1 MIRDSSPSRLF
12 LSAVLFTAAIA
23 PFAEA
28 GTQVGSGSAT
38 VWGRPTSFVTWD
50 VASDAG
56 LGLVNLAEGRAR
68 DMAWWNG
75 RLYCGGANDAQD
87 AGPWYYTPGP
97 AGSLASPNE
106 INLTFSSG
114 DSRRWLNN
122 ATLAINTSGS
132 GFGSFAA
139 GSVDPT
145 LTLVGRSRFAP
156 SAPLAYTVSHS
167 GSVGSMSGTSAPPS
181 SDAALPVSLH
191 YDAVRDR
198 FVSLESPLGNPSP
211 TTLLRTYPHS
221 AAGLLT
227 PDTSITINENGLNG
241 FDRVSAA
248 FASLITGGAVQ
259 QSAYLTVR
267 REALGSGGV
276 QVELLMLSP
285 DTGSVLSRTAL
296 PLPSFAEFDPS
307 VSKASAIAVDE
318 AGGRVF
324 VSDSSAALIYVLSV
338 PTPSAGAG
346 LVMVGVVVAGRHR
359 R

>member
-1 MIRDSSPSRLF
+1 MIRDTSSPHQLRAGF
-12 LSAVLFTAAIA
+12 LLNLVLAASAS
-23 PFAEA
+23 A
-28 GTQVGSGSAT
+28 GTQVGSGST
-38 VWGRPTSFVTWD
+38 NVWGRPTAFVTWD
-50 VASDAG
+50 VASDSG
-56 LGLVNLAEGRAR
+56 FGLVGLAEGRAR

-87 AGPWYYTPGP
+87 AGPWYYTPGA

-106 INLTFSSG
+106 INLTFTSG

-132 GFGSFAA
+132 GFGAFAA

-145 LTLVGRSRFAP
+145 LALVGRSTFAP
-156 SAPLAYTVSHS
+156 SAPRAYTLSHS
-167 GSVGSMSGTSAPPS
+167 GSAGSMSGTSTLPS
-181 SDAALPVSLH
+181 SGASVSVSLH

-198 FVSLESPLGNPSP
+198 FVSLESPLGNPSQ
-211 TTLLRTYPHS
+211 TLLRTYPHT

-241 FDRVSAA
+241 FDRISAS
-248 FASLITGGAVQ
+248 FASLMTNGAVQ
-259 QSAYLTVR
+259 QGAYLTVR

-338 PTPSAGAG
+338 PTPGAGAAMALIG
-346 LVMVGVVVAGRHR
+346 AVIASR
-359 R
+359 RRR

>member
-1 MIRDSSPSRLF
+1 MIRVTSSSCRVHAVF
-12 LSAVLFTAAIA
+12 LGALVVAASAS
-23 PFAEA
+23 A
-28 GTQVGSGSAT
+28 GTQVGGGIAT

-50 VASDAG
+50 VVSDSG
-56 LGLVNLAEGRAR
+56 LGLVGLAEGRVR

-97 AGSLASPNE
+97 AGSLASPQE
-106 INLTFSSG
+106 INLTFTSG

-122 ATLAINTSGS
+122 AAIAINTSGS
-132 GFGSFAA
+132 GFGAFAA

-145 LTLVGRSRFAP
+145 LALVGRSSIAP
-156 SAPLAYTVSHS
+156 SAPLAYTISHS
-167 GSVGSMSGTSAPPS
+167 GSAGSMSGTSTLPAVGTS
-181 SDAALPVSLH
+181 LPVSLH
-191 YDAVRDR
+191 YDGVRDR
-198 FVSLESPLGNPSP
+198 FVSLESPLGNPSQ
-211 TTLLRTYPHS
+211 TLLRTYPHN

-248 FASLITGGAVQ
+248 FASLMTNGAVQ
-259 QSAYLTVR
+259 QGAYLTVR
-267 REALGSGGV
+267 RESLGSGGV
-276 QVELLMLSP
+276 QVELLVLSP

-338 PTPSAGAG
+338 PGPGAGAG
-346 LVMVGVVVAGRHR
+346 MGLVGGVVAGRR
-359 R
+359 RR